1 MAGLEPAG
9 LEETRVLHTE
19 RLILR
24 PHTLTD
30 FADSAAL
37 WGDPVV
43 TRFIGGRPF
52 TAEEV
57 WGRLL
62 RYAGHWTLLGY
73 GFWVVR
79 ERASGAFVG
88 EVGLQDARRDIAPP
102 LGAPELGW
110 VLSPT
115 AHGRGYATEAVQ
127 AALAWAETQ
136 LSAERLMCI
145 IAPDN
150 AASLRVADKC
160 GFQET
165 GRPVYHGKTVVQLE
179 RT

>member
-1 MAGLEPAG
+1 M
-9 LEETRVLHTE
+9 EETRVLHTE

-88 EVGLQDARRDIAPP
+88 EVGLQDAHRDIVPP
-102 LGAPELGW
+102 LGASELGW

-115 AHGRGYATEAVQ
+115 AHGKGYATEAVQ

-136 LSAERLMCI
+136 LSAERLVCI

-165 GRPVYHGKTVVQLE
+165 GRPVYHGETVVHLE

>member
-1 MAGLEPAG
+1 M
-9 LEETRVLHTE
+9 LHTE
-19 RLILR
+19 RLSLR
-24 PHTLTD
+24 PHTLDD
-30 FADSAAL
+30 FADSVAL
-37 WGDPVV
+37 WGDPEV

-62 RYAGHWTLLGY
+62 RYAGHWTLLGS

-88 EVGLQDARRDIAPP
+88 EVGLQDAHRDIVPPLGAPE

-110 VLSPT
+110 VLSP
-115 AHGRGYATEAVQ
+115 AQQGKGYATEAVR
-127 AALAWAETQ
+127 AAQAWAGAR
-136 LSAERLMCI
+136 LGAERLVCI

-150 AASLRVADKC
+150 AASLRVADRC
-160 GFQET
+160 GFRET
-165 GRPVYHGKTVVQLE
+165 GRPVYHGETVVRLE
-179 RT
+179 HP